1 LTRLD
6 RDPQSAHNHR
16 QSTMPMKPKK
26 LILFL
31 AATTFMCVAHVAR
44 AADIGG
50 WMQEQRA
57 KGKIA
62 DPCVEIID
70 TASRDPRAD
79 HVYHAGVCYLR
90 AERLDLFA
98 AKAWL
103 NRSASLGHI
112 PAQMLVA
119 RIDAMERET
128 HEPTQHCHDL
138 GNDRKI
144 CHGGSHYQ
152 TVKNTE
158 IK

>member
-1 LTRLD
+1 
-6 RDPQSAHNHR
+6 
-16 QSTMPMKPKK
+16 MKSLKFFP
-26 LILFL
+26 LVVAIAFIG
-31 AATTFMCVAHVAR
+31 VAHVAR

-50 WMQEQRA
+50 WMQAQRA
-57 KGKIA
+57 SGTVA
-62 DPCVEIID
+62 DPCTEIID
-70 TASRDPRAD
+70 TASREPRAD
-79 HVYHAGVCYLR
+79 NVYHAGVCYLR

-128 HEPTQHCHDL
+128 HEPTLHCHDL

-144 CHGGSHYQ
+144 CHGGSVNAYQ
-152 TVKNTE
+152 AVKNTQ
-158 IK
+158 